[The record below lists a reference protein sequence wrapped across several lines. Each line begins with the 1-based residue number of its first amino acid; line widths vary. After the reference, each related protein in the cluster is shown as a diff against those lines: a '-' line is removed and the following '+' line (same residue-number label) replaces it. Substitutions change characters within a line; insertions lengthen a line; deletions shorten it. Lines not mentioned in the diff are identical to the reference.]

1 MTTMK
6 RLGALAGFVGL
17 LGLMGLLFATDAPH
31 DLSFEVEC
39 ASCHVPHAS
48 LGGPLTDSTTNAL
61 VCQQCHNA
69 LSDFP
74 MLETSNVTVPGV
86 VGTTHRWGAEATN
99 PAYGAKPPTVNTEM
113 QLRMDGTLITCS
125 TCHDQHETNNWGP
138 QYQKNVVQTVVIG
151 AAGDGGVVY
160 QADPAANPKT
170 YLIEIVAGGKAGTA
184 TYIFSNE
191 NGRPGT
197 WWGWTGAA
205 WDTYPANP
213 ARTTSATPTY
223 QDLNDGTNVQVTFDT
238 SGGDFAIGDRYRFYV
253 SHPFLRAPLDDGGN
267 VFCLDCHA
275 ERDMGY
281 ADVDGPYTGNYF
293 SHPVGE
299 GLDANSAG
307 YDRSEPLDV
316 DGALQ
321 SVSTDPNATN
331 DLVLD
336 GGNLRCL
343 TCHDVHYTDSNSK
356 TVDN

>member
-6 RLGALAGFVGL
+6 GLGALAGFVGL

-39 ASCHVPHAS
+39 TSCHVPHSA
-48 LGGPLTDSTTNAL
+48 LGGPLTGATTNAL

-99 PAYGAKPPTVNTEM
+99 TAYGAQPPSNTEM

-138 QYQKNVVQTVVIG
+138 QYQSKVDPDNGQVEFL
-151 AAGDGGVVY
+151 
-160 QADPAANPKT
+160 ADPAANPKT
-170 YLIEIVAGGKAGTA
+170 YLIKIAETPGDAGTA
-184 TYIFSNE
+184 EYKLSND
-191 NGRPGT
+191 NGRS
-197 WWGWTGAA
+197 WFGWDDIGLI
-205 WDTYPANP
+205 WEPYDDTN
-213 ARTTSATPTY
+213 ARTTDTAY
-223 QDLNDGTNVQVTFDT
+223 QDLNDSPSTNVQVRF
-238 SGGDFAIGDRYRFYV
+238 SGSFAIDDTYDFYIGY
-253 SHPFLRAPLDDGGN
+253 PFLRAPLDDGVN
-267 VFCLDCHA
+267 VFCLDCHV

-281 ADVDGPYTGNYF
+281 ADVEAYNEFVYR

-299 GLDANSAG
+299 GLDANLAG
-307 YDRSEPLDV
+307 YDRGTPLDV
-316 DGALQ
+316 DGKAQ
-321 SVSTDPNATN
+321 GSSDDTNTTN
-331 DLVLD
+331 DLALD
-336 GGNLRCL
+336 GGIVRCL

-356 TVDN
+356 TVDK